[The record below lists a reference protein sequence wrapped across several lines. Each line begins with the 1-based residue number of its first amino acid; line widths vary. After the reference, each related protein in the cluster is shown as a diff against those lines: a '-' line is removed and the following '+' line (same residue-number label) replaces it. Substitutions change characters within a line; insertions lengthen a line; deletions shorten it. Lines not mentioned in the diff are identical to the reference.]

1 MTSELF
7 SCAVPLPYC
16 SRGIYYSIRRFMC
29 HSSVYQSNRNPRHT
43 FVVRCNT
50 KNLFVTKRRKEQSF
64 LSFFSAIILLKKG
77 QQDFSMYKYVGHG
90 YSRRFGLFP
99 AFISV
104 SPCIRMREGFLGVCG
119 PIQDIAVVT
128 CSDVP
133 PVQVYAV
140 LREQGLVAPMYKGFY
155 HEKSALRWAGVVY
168 TYPVCKPGVL
178 KEELCFR
185 LYSQVILG
193 KLF

>member
-1 MTSELF
+1 
-7 SCAVPLPYC
+7 
-16 SRGIYYSIRRFMC
+16 
-29 HSSVYQSNRNPRHT
+29 
-43 FVVRCNT
+43 
-50 KNLFVTKRRKEQSF
+50 
-64 LSFFSAIILLKKG
+64 
-77 QQDFSMYKYVGHG
+77 MYKYVGHG
-90 YSRRFGLFP
+90 YNRRFGLFP

-104 SPCIRMREGFLGVCG
+104 SPCICIRMREGFLGVCG

-168 TYPVCKPGVL
+168 TYPVCKPGDCGGMRGDY
-178 KEELCFR
+178 LCVGAR
-185 LYSQVILG
+185 MMASDVIKGAGPNVCLG
-193 KLF
+193 ISVKNV